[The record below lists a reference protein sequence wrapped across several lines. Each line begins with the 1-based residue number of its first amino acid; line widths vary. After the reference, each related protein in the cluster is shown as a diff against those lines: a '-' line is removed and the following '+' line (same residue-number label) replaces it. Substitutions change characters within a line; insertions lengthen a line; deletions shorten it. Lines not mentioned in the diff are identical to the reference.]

1 MWENLLTKVIWLKM
15 IYFNFNK
22 SLLLSLILVQVT
34 HDLLDCIC
42 SGKNLR
48 YQSYGKLLTI
58 QEWKVLQENG
68 KEELKGFI
76 TRGLNKEEVSII
88 TYRFLISIHVF
99 F

>member
-1 MWENLLTKVIWLKM
+1 M
-15 IYFNFNK
+15 IYFNFNT
-22 SLLLSLILVQVT
+22 SLLLSLTLVQVT

-48 YQSYGKLLTI
+48 YQSCGKLWTI

-76 TRGLNKEEVSII
+76 TRGLNKEQVSII

>member
-1 MWENLLTKVIWLKM
+1 M
-15 IYFNFNK
+15 IYFNFNS
-22 SLLLSLILVQVT
+22 SLLLSLTLVQVT

-42 SGKNLR
+42 SGKNPR
-48 YQSYGKLLTI
+48 YQSYGKLWTI

-76 TRGLNKEEVSII
+76 TRGLNKEQVSII

>member
-1 MWENLLTKVIWLKM
+1 M
-15 IYFNFNK
+15 IYFTFNT
-22 SLLLSLILVQVT
+22 SLLLSLTLVQVT

-48 YQSYGKLLTI
+48 YQSHGKLWTI

-76 TRGLNKEEVSII
+76 TRGLNKEQVSII